1 MSKKNR
7 NKNKNRGMS
16 KFSSKFF
23 NGGNSVNKNSDNGNN
38 NDVNMN
44 ESEVK
49 VEDSVKNVV
58 EDNQSILVGS
68 GQNMPLKPNEVEE
81 VLKES
86 SNQLESVQIKS
97 ENLEER
103 LKGNIEGENE
113 TMDKEM
119 DKMMEEVKA
128 IQDMEKDSEKDD
140 DFVSQYSEEYKKVLQ
155 ENCDMLIPTKWN
167 MYLWAEKHPKTT
179 IASAIKRVE
188 KVFDFTDGGA
198 LQLGFSS
205 GKDST
210 VSANLACLELN
221 LRKLRCKYVIDRE
234 GNHRIDPLD
243 VKWAN
248 QRLTM
253 AETDAEVV
261 FTSSND
267 YSKAFLS
274 HMGPEEKFDLGG
286 QEYLADDMLKLANG
300 TKDTA
305 KNIFNRVMAG
315 EEIEINQ

>member
-23 NGGNSVNKNSDNGNN
+23 NVGNSVNKNGDNGNN

-49 VEDSVKNVV
+49 VGDSVKNVV
-58 EDNQSILVGS
+58 KDNQSILVCS

-81 VLKES
+81 VLRE
-86 SNQLESVQIKS
+86 
-97 ENLEER
+97 
-103 LKGNIEGENE
+103 NIEGENE

-128 IQDMEKDSEKDD
+128 IQDMEKDGEKD

-221 LRKLRCKYVIDRE
+221 LRKLRCKYGIDRE

-243 VKWAN
+243 AKWAN

-305 KNIFNRVMAG
+305 KNIFNRVMSG
-315 EEIEINQ
+315 EEIELV